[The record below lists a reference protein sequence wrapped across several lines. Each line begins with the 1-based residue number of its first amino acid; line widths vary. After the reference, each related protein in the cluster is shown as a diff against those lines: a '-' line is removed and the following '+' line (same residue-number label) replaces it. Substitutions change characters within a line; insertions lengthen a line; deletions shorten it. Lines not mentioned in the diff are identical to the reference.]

1 VEKKSSFSIPVF
13 FSVAFVWFT
22 THFGGGFASG
32 RQAAEFF
39 VSHGWYS
46 IFTPVIAMGIDAVI
60 FYYAWDFS
68 VVNDTYD
75 YRSWTDEFYYP
86 YQKLFSNLYEII
98 FVLTMGVATAVAFA
112 TGGSTIKSAVG
123 TPYLANTIAIAAIIF
138 LLTIFGAKLVREFAT
153 YIGIAIIIG
162 VIIVY
167 GANAVVS
174 FPKIIN
180 VISAQ
185 TADTNI
191 WSALWSML
199 LYASFQALAVGAY
212 VAVADVLKTRDD
224 ALKAAWAGFAINGI
238 LLTLA
243 SVTVLAYYPGIL
255 EIPVPTIYVVNNGV
269 GGVLAENI
277 ISILIVLGVIST
289 GVNFVFG
296 GVKRIVSWWPNDNTG
311 HSHSIVASF
320 IFVLITWSIA
330 RFGLIP
336 LVAKGYS
343 FLGYLGIPMLILPV
357 VYKLIKRRFN

>member
-1 VEKKSSFSIPVF
+1 MKKKKFAIPVF

-46 IFTPVIAMGIDAVI
+46 IFTPLMAMAIDAVV

-68 VVNDTYD
+68 VINDTYD
-75 YRSWTDEFYYP
+75 YRSWTDEFYHP
-86 YQKLFSNLYEII
+86 YEKIFSNLYELI
-98 FVLTMGVATAVAFA
+98 FVITMGIATAVAFA
-112 TGGSTIKSAVG
+112 TGGSTIKSAIG
-123 TPYLANTIAIAAIIF
+123 TPYLTNTIIIAVVIF
-138 LLTIFGAKLVREFAT
+138 LLTIFGAKLVREVAT
-153 YIGIAIIIG
+153 FIGIAIIIG
-162 VIIVY
+162 VIIIY
-167 GANAVVS
+167 GTNAVAS
-174 FPKIIN
+174 FPQILN
-180 VISAQ
+180 VISDQ
-185 TADTNI
+185 TAKTSL
-191 WSALWSML
+191 WEGLWSML

-224 ALKAAWAGFAINGI
+224 ALKAAWAGFIINGV

-243 SVTVLAYYPGIL
+243 SITVLAYYPDIL
-255 EIPVPTIYVVNNGV
+255 EIPVPTIYVVNNGI
-269 GGVLAENI
+269 GGALAENI
-277 ISILIVLGVIST
+277 ISVLIVLGVIST

-296 GVKRIVSWWPNDNTG
+296 GVKRIISWWPNDNTG
-311 HSHSIVASF
+311 HSHSIIASL

-343 FLGYLGIPMLILPV
+343 FLGYLGIPILIIPV
-357 VYKLIKRRFN
+357 FYKLIKRKLE

>member
-1 VEKKSSFSIPVF
+1 MEKKKLAIPVF

-39 VSHGWYS
+39 VRHGWYS
-46 IFTPVIAMGIDAVI
+46 VFTPLIAMGIDAVI

-68 VVNDTYD
+68 VINNTYD
-75 YRSWTDEFYYP
+75 YRSWTDEFYHP
-86 YQKLFSNLYEII
+86 YEKIFSNLYEII
-98 FVLTMGVATAVAFA
+98 FVLTMAVATAVAFA

-123 TPYLANTIAIAAIIF
+123 TAYLPNTIAIAVVIF
-138 LLTIFGAKLVREFAT
+138 LLTIFGAKIVRKAAT

-162 VIIVY
+162 VVIVY
-167 GANAVVS
+167 GANAIVS
-174 FPKIIN
+174 FPQIIA
-180 VISAQ
+180 VISDQ
-185 TADTNI
+185 TAKTNI

-199 LYASFQALAVGAY
+199 LYASFQAIAVGAY
-212 VAVADVLKTRDD
+212 VAVADVLETRED
-224 ALKAAWAGFAINGI
+224 ALKAAWAGFIINGV

-243 SVTVLAYYPGIL
+243 SLTVLAYYPDIL

-296 GVKRIVSWWPNDNTG
+296 GVKRIISWWPNDNTG
-311 HSHSIVASF
+311 SSHSVIASL
-320 IFVLITWSIA
+320 IFVIATWSIA

-336 LVAKGYS
+336 LVAKGYG
-343 FLGYLGIPMLILPV
+343 FLGYLGIPVLIIPV
-357 VYKLIKRRFN
+357 FYRLLKRKFE

>member
-1 VEKKSSFSIPVF
+1 VEKKKLAIPVF

-32 RQAAEFF
+32 RQAAQFF
-39 VSHGWYS
+39 VRHGWYS
-46 IFTPVIAMGIDAVI
+46 VFTPLIAMGIDAVI

-68 VVNDTYD
+68 VINNTYD
-75 YRSWTDEFYYP
+75 YRSWTDEFYHP
-86 YQKLFSNLYEII
+86 YEKIFSNLYEII

-123 TPYLANTIAIAAIIF
+123 TEYLPNTIAIAVIIF
-138 LLTIFGAKLVREFAT
+138 LLTIFGAKIVRKAAT
-153 YIGIAIIIG
+153 YIGIAIIVG

-174 FPKIIN
+174 FPQIIE
-180 VISAQ
+180 VISDQ
-185 TADTNI
+185 TAKTNI

-199 LYASFQALAVGAY
+199 LYASFQAIAVGAY
-212 VAVADVLKTRDD
+212 VAVADVLKTRED
-224 ALKAAWAGFAINGI
+224 ALKAAWAGFIINGV

-243 SVTVLAYYPGIL
+243 SLTVLAYYPDIL
-255 EIPVPTIYVVNNGV
+255 DIPVPTIYVVNNGV
-269 GGVLAENI
+269 GGALAENI

-296 GVKRIVSWWPNDNTG
+296 GVRRIISWWPNDNTG
-311 HSHSIVASF
+311 RSHSIIASL
-320 IFVLITWSIA
+320 IFVIATWSIA

-336 LVAKGYS
+336 LVAKGYG
-343 FLGYLGIPMLILPV
+343 FLGYLGIPILIIPV
-357 VYKLIKRRFN
+357 FYRLIKRRIE

>member
-1 VEKKSSFSIPVF
+1 VEKKSSFTIPVF

-46 IFTPVIAMGIDAVI
+46 IFTPIIAMGIDAVI

-68 VVNDTYD
+68 VVNNTYD
-75 YRSWTDEFYYP
+75 YRSWTDEFYHP
-86 YQKLFSNLYEII
+86 YEKIFSNLYEMI

-112 TGGSTIKSAVG
+112 TGGSTIKAAIG
-123 TPYLANTIAIAAIIF
+123 TPYLANTIAIAVIIF

-162 VIIVY
+162 VIVVY

-174 FPKIIN
+174 FPQIID
-180 VISAQ
+180 VINNQ
-185 TADTNI
+185 TAETNI

-243 SVTVLAYYPGIL
+243 SVTIL
-255 EIPVPTIYVVNNGV
+255 FTPPKTKLTPVEITPSTIRIEIIFSAKTPPT
-269 GGVLAENI
+269 
-277 ISILIVLGVIST
+277 
-289 GVNFVFG
+289 
-296 GVKRIVSWWPNDNTG
+296 
-311 HSHSIVASF
+311 
-320 IFVLITWSIA
+320 
-330 RFGLIP
+330 P
-336 LVAKGYS
+336 L
-343 FLGYLGIPMLILPV
+343 LTT
-357 VYKLIKRRFN
+357 